1 MLPTE
6 PLNPNGPGRAATLAA
21 LQKLQQE
28 LGTAIQVLR
37 IDEAT
42 HPAVVRSFNERGL
55 PAFVLARHGTELWR
69 QQGLPT
75 ADGMA
80 DLLLSKLQAAAGP
93 QPSP

>member
-6 PLNPNGPGRAATLAA
+6 DLKNGPGRAATLAA
-21 LQKLQQE
+21 LHHLQQE

-42 HPAVVRSFNERGL
+42 HPAVVRSFDGRGL
-55 PAFVLARHGTELWR
+55 PAFVLTQHGLELWH

-75 ADGMA
+75 SEGIAA
-80 DLLLSKLQAAAGP
+80 LLLSKLKAAPGP
-93 QPSP
+93 PNAP